1 MIPLTVQCQYT
12 FKYYMSNPNVC
23 NYPQNKNDFHFRN
36 SSNCHC
42 LHFSGQQ
49 TWVKVVKKTPSQ
61 TDSEHAD
68 VDPSLAAVA
77 DYLVFGQ
84 AQAQAWAQAQ
94 AQTWAWAERGPSEPI
109 RPKAAQQHAPRHPKC

>member
-1 MIPLTVQCQYT
+1 MFAQYITKDDFQFQMLTTVT
-12 FKYYMSNPNVC
+12 
-23 NYPQNKNDFHFRN
+23 
-36 SSNCHC
+36 SS
-42 LHFSGQQ
+42 
-49 TWVKVVKKTPSQ
+49 TSQ
-61 TDSEHAD
+61 INRLGSKWSRHLAEQAD

-84 AQAQAWAQAQ
+84 AQAQARAQAQ

>member
-1 MIPLTVQCQYT
+1 M
-12 FKYYMSNPNVC
+12 FAKHH
-23 NYPQNKNDFHFRN
+23 QNKNDFHFRN

-42 LHFSGQQ
+42 LHFPGQQ
-49 TWVKVVKKTPSQ
+49 TWVKVVKKTLSQ
-61 TDSEHAD
+61 TDSEQAD

-84 AQAQAWAQAQ
+84 AQAKARAWAR
-94 AQTWAWAERGPSEPI
+94 AQTWAERGPSEPI